1 LDEIATSA
9 QRGRSLRAAV
19 PRSDHGRWQPA
30 SGRRDPVLLLERQ
43 ARTRVPGLVPIRHGR
58 MLASP
63 FAFLRGAAAIMAADL
78 AETAQT
84 GLDAQLCGDAHAAN
98 FGGFAAPD
106 RNLVFDLND
115 FDETARGP
123 WEWDVKRLA
132 ASFAVLGRDL
142 GLAARER
149 REVVLTAA
157 RGYREAMRQFAA
169 MRTVDVWYAR
179 LDLERQYAQL
189 SALLKSASRKRLDRA
204 LAKGRRK
211 DSLRAFAKLTHDV
224 DGEPR
229 IVSDPPLIVPIAEL
243 TAEDETEMRK
253 DELLTLLE
261 QYRRT
266 LPVDTRR
273 LLDDY
278 KPVDVAHK
286 VVGIGS
292 VGLEAW
298 ILLLIGNGPDDPL
311 ILQIKEAEGSGRRVV
326 EGQRLIQAGSDRFL
340 GWLRVHHGR
349 DGRRHRYYVR
359 QLWDEKISIPLENL
373 SADDLAVYAGM
384 CGWTLARAH
393 ARTGDRAAIA
403 AYLGGGHVFDHAL
416 VNFAEAYADQNE
428 RDYQAFAAAVQAGR
442 LAATTGV

>member
-9 QRGRSLRAAV
+9 QRGKSLRAAV
-19 PRSDHGRWQPA
+19 PRSEHGRWQPA
-30 SGRRDPVLLLERQ
+30 NGRPDPVGVLERQ
-43 ARTRVPGLVPIRHGR
+43 AQTRVPGLVPIRHGR

-78 AETAQT
+78 AKTPQT

-106 RNLVFDLND
+106 RDLVFDLND

-123 WEWDVKRLA
+123 WEWDLKRLG
-132 ASFAVLGRDL
+132 ASFEVLGRDL
-142 GLAARER
+142 GFAARER

-169 MRTVDVWYAR
+169 MRTVDLWYAR
-179 LDLERQYAQL
+179 LDLERQYEQL
-189 SALLKSASRKRLDRA
+189 SALLKGASRKRLDRT
-204 LAKGRRK
+204 LEKGRRK
-211 DSLRAFAKLTHDV
+211 DSVRAFAKLTHDV
-224 DGEPR
+224 DGDPR

-243 TAEDETEMRK
+243 TDEDDAEMRR
-253 DELLTLLE
+253 DELLALFE

-278 KPVDVAHK
+278 EPVDLAHK

-298 ILLLIGNGPDDPL
+298 IVLLIGNGPDDPL
-311 ILQIKEAEGSGRRVV
+311 VLQIKEAESSGRRVV

-340 GWLRVHHGR
+340 GWLRVHNGR

-359 QLWDEKISIPLENL
+359 QLWDAKISVPLENL
-373 SADDLAVYAGM
+373 SPDDLAVYAGM

-393 ARTGDRAAIA
+393 ARTGDRAAIS
-403 AYLGGGHVFDHAL
+403 AYLGGGDVFDRAL
-416 VNFAEAYADQNE
+416 VDFAQAYADQNE
-428 RDYQAFAAAVQAGR
+428 RDYEAFAAAVQTGR
-442 LAATTGV
+442 LAATTDI

>member
-1 LDEIATSA
+1 M
-9 QRGRSLRAAV
+9 RAAV
-19 PRSDHGRWQPA
+19 PRSDHGRWHPA
-30 SGRRDPVLLLERQ
+30 NGRADPVGVLEGQ
-43 ARTRVPGLVPIRHGR
+43 AQTRVPGLVPIRHGR

-78 AETAQT
+78 AKTPQT
-84 GLDAQLCGDAHAAN
+84 GLEAQLCGDAHAAN

-106 RNLVFDLND
+106 RDLVFDLND

-123 WEWDVKRLA
+123 WEWDLKRLA
-132 ASFAVLGRDL
+132 ASFDVLGRDL
-142 GLAARER
+142 GFAARER
-149 REVVLTAA
+149 REVVLTVA
-157 RGYREAMRQFAA
+157 RRYREAMRKFAA
-169 MRTVDVWYAR
+169 MRTVDLWYAR
-179 LDLERQYAQL
+179 LDLERQYEQL
-189 SALLKSASRKRLDRA
+189 SALLNRASRKRLDRT
-204 LAKGRRK
+204 LEKGRRK
-211 DSLRAFAKLTHDV
+211 DSVRAFAKLTHDV

-243 TAEDETEMRK
+243 TDEDDAEMRR
-253 DELLTLLE
+253 DELLALFE
-261 QYRRT
+261 QYRHT
-266 LPVDTRR
+266 LPVDTHR

-278 KPVDVAHK
+278 KPVDLAHK

-298 ILLLIGNGPDDPL
+298 IVLLIGNGPDDPL

-340 GWLRVHHGR
+340 GWLRVHSGR

-359 QLWDEKISIPLENL
+359 QLWDAKISVPLENL

-403 AYLGGGHVFDHAL
+403 AYLGGGDVFDRAL
-416 VNFAEAYADQNE
+416 VDFAAAYADQNE
-428 RDYQAFAAAVQAGR
+428 RDYEAFAAAVQTGR

>member
-1 LDEIATSA
+1 
-9 QRGRSLRAAV
+9 
-19 PRSDHGRWQPA
+19 
-30 SGRRDPVLLLERQ
+30 
-43 ARTRVPGLVPIRHGR
+43 
-58 MLASP
+58 MLASR

-78 AETAQT
+78 AKTPQT

-98 FGGFAAPD
+98 FGGFAAAD

-123 WEWDVKRLA
+123 WEWDIKRLA
-132 ASFAVLGRDL
+132 VSFAVLGRDL
-142 GLAARER
+142 GFAARER

-169 MRTVDVWYAR
+169 MRSVDVWYAR

-189 SALLKSASRKRLDRA
+189 SALLKGASRKRLDRT
-204 LAKGRRK
+204 LARGRRK
-211 DSLRAFAKLTHDV
+211 DSVRAFAKLTHDV

-243 TAEDETEMRK
+243 TAEDEAETQR
-253 DELLTLLE
+253 DELLMLFE

-278 KPVDVAHK
+278 KPVDLAHK

-292 VGLEAW
+292 VGMEAW
-298 ILLLIGNGPDDPL
+298 IVLLIGNGPDDPL
-311 ILQIKEAEGSGRRVV
+311 FLQIKEAEGSGRRVV
-326 EGQRLIQAGSDRFL
+326 EGQRLIQAGSDLFL
-340 GWLRVHHGR
+340 GWLRVHNGR
-349 DGRRHRYYVR
+349 DGRRHHYYVR
-359 QLWDEKISIPLENL
+359 QLWDAKISIPLENL
-373 SADDLAVYAGM
+373 SADDLVVYAGM

-403 AYLGGGHVFDHAL
+403 AYLGGGDVFDRGL

-442 LAATTGV
+442 VAATTGV